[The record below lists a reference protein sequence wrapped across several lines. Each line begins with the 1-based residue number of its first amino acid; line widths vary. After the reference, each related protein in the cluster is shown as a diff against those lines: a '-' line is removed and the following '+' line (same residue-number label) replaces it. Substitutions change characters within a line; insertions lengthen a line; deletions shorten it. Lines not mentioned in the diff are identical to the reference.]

1 MKLLLLQNNQVSNN
15 EELFNITPQKLKK
28 IIDECFSN
36 YVSTKENEKLYEEVA
51 NLLGLYAY
59 TKDEIHIK
67 LYCYKYIPS
76 MKDENH

>member
-1 MKLLLLQNNQVSNN
+1 MKLLLQNNQVSNN

-36 YVSTKENEKLYEEVA
+36 YVSTEEKLYEEVA
-51 NLLGLYAY
+51 HLLGLYAY
-59 TKDEIHIK
+59 TKNEIHIK

-76 MKDENH
+76 MKDEND